1 MPRLRAP
8 LRLALPLWPLLAACA
23 ATHPPATPTQVAFE
37 PQQIE
42 VGPVDLEL
50 AGKNEE
56 ELFAIGQA
64 ALAAKDFE
72 RAAAAFDRLVDLHPG
87 SRREAAALRASG
99 VAHEQ
104 LAQWR
109 LALERFRA
117 LEQKYPGPDA
127 VEAAFGIA
135 ECHYHLDEA
144 EAAAQVL
151 AGLAARTGL
160 PPGAQVRALTQLG
173 IVELEE
179 GRLDEAETH
188 LRQAVSTW
196 QAGRLEER
204 LDDASAA
211 QAQYY
216 LGEVDRARFLAVS
229 FDPSVDAPEKLA
241 RDLEARASLLLSA
254 QEHYLGA
261 IRTGS
266 GDWAVASGYRI
277 GELYDAL
284 HAAMVEAPAP
294 PGLDAGQAEAYRAE
308 LRRKVRVLVVKA
320 ITAYE
325 QTLAVA
331 GQAGV
336 ENPYVAETRAA
347 LDRMKLALREVPDE
361 DGPAG
366 APPGP
371 AGEVPGTR

>member
-1 MPRLRAP
+1 MPRLP
-8 LRLALPLWPLLAACA
+8 SSLRLALPPWLLLAACA
-23 ATHPPATPTQVAFE
+23 ASHPPATPTQLAFE

-50 AGKNEE
+50 AGKNDE

-64 ALAAKDFE
+64 ALAARDFE

-87 SRREAAALRASG
+87 SRREAAALRGAG
-99 VAHEQ
+99 VAHQ
-104 LAQWR
+104 RLAQWR
-109 LALERFRA
+109 LALERFRT
-117 LEQKYPGPDA
+117 LERKFPGPDA
-127 VEAAFGIA
+127 VVASFGIA
-135 ECHYHLDEA
+135 ECHYHLDDPA
-144 EAAAQVL
+144 AAAQVL
-151 AGLAARTGL
+151 AALAARTDL

-179 GRLDEAETH
+179 GRLDEADTH
-188 LRQAVSTW
+188 LRQAVSAW
-196 QAGRLEER
+196 QAGSQQER

-211 QAQYY
+211 QAHYY

-229 FDPSVDAPEKLA
+229 FDPSVDAPEELA

-261 IRTGS
+261 IRTGNA
-266 GDWAVASGYRI
+266 DWAVASGYRI

-284 HAAMVEAPAP
+284 HAALVEAPAP
-294 PGLDAGQAEAYRAE
+294 PGLDAAQAEAYRAE
-308 LRRKVRVLVVKA
+308 LRRTIRVLVVKA

-331 GQAGV
+331 GRAGV
-336 ENPYVAETRAA
+336 ENPYVAETQAA
-347 LDRMKLALREVPDE
+347 LDRMKLALREIPAE
-361 DGPAG
+361 DGPGGEPPGPAG
-366 APPGP
+366 APPGK
-371 AGEVPGTR
+371 R